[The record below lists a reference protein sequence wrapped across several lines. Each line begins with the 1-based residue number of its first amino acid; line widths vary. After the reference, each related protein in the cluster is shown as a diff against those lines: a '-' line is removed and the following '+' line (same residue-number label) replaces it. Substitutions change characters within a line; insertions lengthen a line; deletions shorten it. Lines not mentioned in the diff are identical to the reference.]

1 MSEIKTKAI
10 RGIEQ
15 KMEELDPESLRYR
28 VLDYAKNFKASW
40 LGLGQILFTVW
51 KDKLYKDW
59 GYQEFNTYVSKEIG
73 VRKETATKLLR
84 SYSFLEKEEPRYLT
98 KEFNEGAEA
107 KSLPSYEAVDVLR
120 RANTNKELD
129 KKDYAKIRKYVL
141 EDGKDARE
149 VRKDLTQMVRD
160 NTALDPEE
168 ARSEK
173 RRVVLKR
180 FVSTL
185 KSVKKE
191 IRASK
196 MLPASIVKEAD
207 LLIEKLE
214 AELR

>member
-1 MSEIKTKAI
+1 MNAIKTKSI

-15 KMEELDPESLRYR
+15 KMEELDPQSLRYR
-28 VLDYAKNFKASW
+28 VLDCAKDFKASW
-40 LGLGQILFTVW
+40 IGLGQLLFTVW

-59 GYQEFNTYVSKEIG
+59 GYQEFNAYAAKEIG
-73 VRKETATKLLR
+73 VRKETALKLLR

-98 KEFNEGAEA
+98 REYNEGAEA
-107 KSLPSYEAVDVLR
+107 KELPNYEAVDLLR
-120 RANTNKELD
+120 RANSNKELD

-141 EDGKDARE
+141 EDGKDVRE
-149 VRKDLTQMVRD
+149 VRKDLTQMVKD
-160 NTALDPEE
+160 NSELDSEE

-173 RRVVLKR
+173 RKVVLKR
-180 FVSTL
+180 FLSTL

-191 IRASK
+191 IKASK

-214 AELR
+214 AEIR